1 MMSLPLV
8 LTSYSDD
15 TGFDTLRR
23 STELFQQDSFNEG
36 SCYEDRLAQSKSHQL
51 HIVLD

>member
-1 MMSLPLV
+1 MDDVIAASADD
-8 LTSYSDD
+8 DD